1 MIDIHAHIIPGLDDG
16 PADMEASVGMGHIYA
31 GEGVSCV
38 FSTSHSKEVA
48 EEGRPAIEERL
59 GEVHAAWHGA
69 GIPVDI
75 VLGVEVYLSPDTV
88 GDLRDGRLWT
98 LGESRYVLVEVP
110 YQPWPVY
117 ADAALFDL
125 RLAGY
130 VPILAHPERYTA
142 IQDNPAKML
151 DLLEHGVL
159 CQVTAGALLLKSGNA
174 VRRTAEL
181 LVRHRLAQFIATD
194 AHSPHWRSPDVRE
207 ALRAAEHLA
216 GEEAVRAMTV
226 DNPLHVLADSPIE
239 PNPEPI
245 SSPRGRFG
253 GLFGRD

>member
-1 MIDIHAHIIPGLDDG
+1 
-16 PADMEASVGMGHIYA
+16 MEASVGMGHIYA

-38 FSTSHSKEVA
+38 FATSHSKEAA
-48 EEGRPAIEERL
+48 EEGRHGIEERL
-59 GEVHAAWHGA
+59 GEVKAAWREA

-75 VLGVEVYLSPDTV
+75 ELGVEVYLSPDTV

-98 LGESRYVLVEVP
+98 MGGSRYVLVEVP

-142 IQDNPAKML
+142 IQENPAKML
-151 DLLEHGVL
+151 DLVEHGVL

-174 VRRTAEL
+174 VRRTADL

-194 AHSPHWRSPDVRE
+194 AHSPHWRGPDVRE
-207 ALRAAEHLA
+207 ALRVAEHLV
-216 GEEAVRAMTV
+216 GEEAVRVMTV
-226 DNPLHVLADSPIE
+226 DNPLHILADSPIE
-239 PNPEPI
+239 PDPEPLP
-245 SSPRGRFG
+245 PRKGRFG

>member
-16 PADMEASVGMGHIYA
+16 PADMAASVGMGHIYA

-38 FSTSHSKEVA
+38 VSTSHSKEA
-48 EEGRPAIEERL
+48 TGAGRPAIEERL
-59 GEVHAAWHGA
+59 GEVEVAWRKA

-88 GDLRDGRLWT
+88 GDLRGGRLWT
-98 LGESRYVLVEVP
+98 LGGSRYVLVEVP

-159 CQVTAGALLLKSGNA
+159 CQVTAGALVLKSGNA
-174 VRRTAEL
+174 VRKTAEL

-194 AHSPHWRSPDVRE
+194 AHSPHWRGPDVRE
-207 ALRAAEHLA
+207 ALRAAERLV

-226 DNPLHVLADSPIE
+226 DNPLHILADSPIQ
-239 PNPEPI
+239 PNPEHI
-245 SSPRGRFG
+245 APRKGRFG
-253 GLFGRD
+253 GLFGRE

>member
-1 MIDIHAHIIPGLDDG
+1 MIDIHAHILPGLDDG
-16 PADMEASVGMGHIYA
+16 PTDMEASVGMGHIYA
-31 GEGVSCV
+31 GEGVTCV
-38 FSTSHSKEVA
+38 FSTSHSKEA
-48 EEGRPAIEERL
+48 ADEGRANIEERL
-59 GEVHAAWHGA
+59 EEVRAAWREA
-69 GIPVDI
+69 GIPVDLE
-75 VLGVEVYLSPDTV
+75 LGVEVYLRPDTV
-88 GDLRDGRLWT
+88 GDLREGRLWT
-98 LGESRYVLVEVP
+98 LSGSRYVLVELP
-110 YQPWPVY
+110 YQPWPTY

-142 IQDNPAKML
+142 IQDHPEKMAQ
-151 DLLEHGVL
+151 LLEHGVL
-159 CQVTAGALLLKSGNA
+159 CQVTAGALMLKSGNV

-194 AHSPHWRSPDVRE
+194 AHSPHWRGPDVRE

-239 PNPEPI
+239 PNPEAI
-245 SSPRGRFG
+245 APRKGRLG
-253 GLFGRD
+253 GLFGRE

>member
-16 PADMEASVGMGHIYA
+16 PTDMEASVAMGRIYA

-38 FSTSHSKEVA
+38 FSTSHSKEAA
-48 EEGRPAIEERL
+48 EEGRSAIEERL
-59 GEVHAAWHGA
+59 EEVRAAWREA

-75 VLGVEVYLSPDTV
+75 ELGVEVFLNPDTV

-142 IQDNPAKML
+142 IQDNPAKMAE
-151 DLLEHGVL
+151 LLEHGVL

-174 VRRTAEL
+174 VRRTAEA
-181 LVRHRLAQFIATD
+181 LVRHRLSQFIATD
-194 AHSPHWRSPDVRE
+194 AHSPHWRGPEVRE

-216 GEEAVRAMTV
+216 GEEAVRVMTV
-226 DNPLHVLADSPIE
+226 DNPLHILADSPIK
-239 PNPEPI
+239 PDPEPL
-245 SSPRGRFG
+245 PTRKGRFG
-253 GLFGRD
+253 GLFGHE